1 MNMRKWLTTLLLP
14 LFSSCAQSWFA
25 IAWVMKHLLLIP
37 ILCGMSLHAAEYF
50 PLLKKQLDE
59 EIAKHEMVGGL
70 VQTGD
75 RDGVLRQ
82 EMSGL
87 ADTASKRAIQ
97 EDDLFWIASMT
108 KPITG
113 TAVMMLHE
121 RGKLNIQD
129 PVKKY
134 LPEFADLKDAQGK
147 QVIITIAQCLQH
159 SSGLSDVPRG
169 ADAEFE
175 TLAELT
181 KHVVTLP
188 VNFPPDSKWS
198 YCQSSINTA
207 ARVVEVVSGKSYEAY
222 VAEEL
227 FQPLGMK
234 DTTFSPSTEQ
244 MKRLCKTYQ
253 KSSATEWKEAPLSF
267 LLGEPGANKKRYPR
281 ASGGL
286 FSTAADYGR
295 FARMILRGGELDG
308 RRYIKEETVR
318 EMTRVHTGDLA
329 TGFTPGNGWGIG
341 WCVIREP
348 QGVTATLSPG
358 SHGHGGAFGTQ
369 CWIDPVKKRY
379 FLFLVQRAD
388 FPNSDGS
395 ATRQA
400 LQEKAFAP

>member
-1 MNMRKWLTTLLLP
+1 
-14 LFSSCAQSWFA
+14 
-25 IAWVMKHLLLIP
+25 MKQLLLIP
-37 ILCGMSLHAAEYF
+37 ILCCMNLDAAEDF

-59 EIAKHEMVGGL
+59 EITKHEIVGGL
-70 VQTGD
+70 VQTGN
-75 RDGVLRQ
+75 RDGVMRQ

-87 ADTASKRAIQ
+87 ADMETNRAIQ
-97 EDDLFWIASMT
+97 ADDLFWIASMT

-121 RGKLNIQD
+121 RGKLNIHN
-129 PVKKY
+129 PVAKY

-147 QVIITIAQCLQH
+147 HMIITIAQCMQH

-169 ADAEFE
+169 ADADFE
-175 TLAELT
+175 NLADLT

-188 VNFPPDSKWS
+188 VNFPPDQKWS
-198 YCQSSINTA
+198 YCQSGINTA
-207 ARVVEVVSGKSYEAY
+207 ARVVEVVSGKSFEAF

-234 DTTFSPSTEQ
+234 DTTFSPSAEQ
-244 MKRLCKTYQ
+244 MKRLCKAYQ
-253 KSSATEWKEAPLSF
+253 KSSVTEWKKASLNF

-281 ASGGL
+281 ANGGL

-308 RRYIKEETVR
+308 RRYLNEETVR

-341 WCVIREP
+341 WCVIRKP
-348 QGVTATLSPG
+348 QGVTAILSPG

-369 CWIDPVKKRY
+369 CWIDPVKQRY
-379 FLFLVQRAD
+379 FLFLVQRSD
-388 FPNSDGS
+388 FANADGS
-395 ATRQA
+395 ATRQS